1 MNELKN
7 FAAAR
12 EGMFVLNMRVKVG
25 TRIRLV
31 FASGTY
37 QFFAAL
43 PGARCERQFGL
54 RGERYQDG
62 HNPE

>member
-1 MNELKN
+1 
-7 FAAAR
+7 
-12 EGMFVLNMRVKVG
+12 MFVLNMRVKVG